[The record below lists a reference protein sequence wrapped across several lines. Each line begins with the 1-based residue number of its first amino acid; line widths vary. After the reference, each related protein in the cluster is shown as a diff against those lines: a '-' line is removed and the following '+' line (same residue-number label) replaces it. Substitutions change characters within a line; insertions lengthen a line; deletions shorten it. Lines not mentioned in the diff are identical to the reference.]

1 MASAA
6 DICNLGLANI
16 GHAQPISALSDRTK
30 AGAYCA
36 RFYPQRLDDLLALR
50 EWPFARRIQALP
62 LSSASIPG
70 WSFAYSRPVGCVRLV
85 AVCDAA
91 GARSYSR
98 LTAWGDQEAQFL
110 PDRPFQQF
118 DTDAGTVIATD
129 VEAAYGVMNWRVE
142 DVSRFPPLFRTAL
155 GWMMAAS
162 LAGPLEVDAKL
173 AQSAAQQAEIWMER
187 AAAAALNESGDDP
200 PAESPSIRARG

>member
-6 DICNLGLANI
+6 DICNVGLANI
-16 GHAQPISALSDRTK
+16 GHAQPIASLTERTK
-30 AGAYCA
+30 AGVWCA
-36 RFYPQRLDDLLALR
+36 QFYPARLADLLALR
-50 EWPFARRIQALP
+50 EWPFARRIQALA
-62 LSSASIPG
+62 LSAVTVPG
-70 WSFAYSRPVGCVRLV
+70 WAYTYARPVNCVRLV

-98 LTAWGDQEAQFL
+98 LTAWDDPEAQYI
-110 PDRPFQQF
+110 PQQAFQQF
-118 DTDAGTVIATD
+118 DDDTGTVIATD
-129 VEAAYGVMNWRVE
+129 VEAAYGVMIWRVE
-142 DVSRFPPLFRTAL
+142 DVARFPPLFRTAL
-155 GWMMAAS
+155 AWMMSAS

-173 AQSAAQQAEIWMER
+173 AQYAAQQAELWMER